1 MEYASLKGLGEARL
15 SSHLNYFTIV
25 YIYYAFSYHTILC
38 IDVSVDFLGRNSCF
52 KATCKMHCNSVL
64 AGACSLVFLLLA
76 SFLHYHGWP

>member
-1 MEYASLKGLGEARL
+1 
-15 SSHLNYFTIV
+15 
-25 YIYYAFSYHTILC
+25 
-38 IDVSVDFLGRNSCF
+38 VDLLRRSSCF